1 MLKNRMRYL
10 FLGLLCI
17 LACMGT
23 VKETEASEV
32 IEEVSESKTYT
43 GEINKQQ
50 IIYGSDN
57 PDAPVVIT
65 IDETVCLGYWPGEE
79 YSFTRFTADFVVQS
93 GYVKFEG
100 GGAGSK
106 ITMAEDVEPPQ
117 YMYERLIR
125 INKDAHVVIENVE
138 LDACNQRYGIEVYGD
153 LLIKEG
159 TLIKN
164 IVRTAILLENGS
176 VVTMEG
182 GEISLTP
189 ETQSFF
195 GVFGSGT
202 FIMTG
207 GIIRNNNAMVLYEGI
222 RLSDSEAK
230 FALLGGRVEG
240 FEKAVRFGCGNLEI
254 GNQMQ
259 FVNNKTDI
267 ILDEGMV
274 FSIRDDFEGT
284 ASVSVADTENL
295 ADGAKRQITTPN
307 TAEKMKKQIT
317 SAMEGYA
324 VGYENG
330 YLYLSENVHEH
341 AWSYEAKE
349 HQIFA
354 SCISEDGDCVHKDKQ
369 YVLSLTAEDMEY
381 TGVSYDKA
389 SVENGISEITGDE
402 VGEVMYYQ
410 VTGGKETK
418 LSVPPTEPGDYIAAV
433 TVADATAKAAF
444 SITKEPETIPEEEIE
459 VNTFKINAGLKVSQ
473 TGKKITV
480 KWGEVSDADGY
491 KIYLQYCGKKFG
503 KPVKV
508 IKNAKKTTAS
518 FKKVNGKKIDLKQ
531 NFKVYVVAYKVSGGK
546 ELVLGKSITGHVVG
560 RKNKECSNAKSIVV
574 SKTKVDLKVG
584 KSAKIKAKTIL
595 VDKSKRQL
603 NNKHAKEFRFAS
615 DNKKVAKVSA
625 KGKITAVGKGTCNVY
640 VYARN
645 GFAQKIEVTVK

>member
-1 MLKNRMRYL
+1 MKKVLCKLIFVCFITMIC
-10 FLGLLCI
+10 LGFSVSVR
-17 LACMGT
+17 AEDVT
-23 VKETEASEV
+23 QSKE
-32 IEEVSESKTYT
+32 YT
-43 GEINKQQ
+43 GTITEMQT
-50 IIYGSDN
+50 IYGSNDPEN
-57 PDAPVVIT
+57 PLVIT
-65 IDETVCLGYWPGEE
+65 INGTVSITDN
-79 YSFTRFTADFVVQS
+79 SFDTFSVKN
-93 GYVKFEG
+93 GYVKFVGKDET
-100 GGAGSK
+100 SK
-106 ITMAEDVEPPQ
+106 LVVSDALENPCNNIIFVWTT
-117 YMYERLIR
+117 
-125 INKDAHVVIENVE
+125 AHVEIEHLE
-138 LDACNQRYGIEVYGD
+138 IGGRYLMWDVNIHGGEMV
-153 LLIKEG
+153 IKEG
-159 TLIKN
+159 TVLKESAGAC
-164 IVRTAILLENGS
+164 VTVGS
-176 VVTMEG
+176 ATLWIEG
-182 GEISLTP
+182 GSFYLEQGNLYSACIIAGTGKIYMSGGNIQGKTGNGVAIAVGTSETTLTGGTISGFP
-189 ETQSFF
+189 I
-195 GVFGSGT
+195 GVDKYLSGGQLVIGDELEFSNNEVDIHIRPSGT
-202 FIMTG
+202 LFT
-207 GIIRNNNAMVLYEGI
+207 
-222 RLSDSEAK
+222 
-230 FALLGGRVEG
+230 
-240 FEKAVRFGCGNLEI
+240 
-254 GNQMQ
+254 
-259 FVNNKTDI
+259 
-267 ILDEGMV
+267 
-274 FSIRDDFEGT
+274 IRDDFKGS
-284 ASVSVADTENL
+284 AGVAVSDTETL
-295 ADGAKRQITTPN
+295 ADGAKRQITTPD

-317 SAMEGYA
+317 SAMEGYS

-330 YLYLSENVHEH
+330 YLYLSETVHEH
-341 AWSYEAKE
+341 DWFYEAKE

-354 SCISEDGDCVHKDKQ
+354 SCISQIKDCEYKNKQ
-369 YVLSLTAEDMEY
+369 YVLTLTADDMEY
-381 TGVSYDKA
+381 TGAAYDKV

-480 KWGEVSDADGY
+480 KWGEVSRADGY

-560 RKNKECSNAKSIVV
+560 RKNKECSNAKSIKVAK
-574 SKTKVDLKVG
+574 SKVELKVG